1 MSNTAISLALIVEDD
16 GRTTEVVRDGSALE
30 VARTIVRKIDN
41 GDDGKKSFE
50 DKGHRFD
57 VWVADRVVFLAAA
70 KQGAAK
76 QRVCFEFL
84 GTIRQEYDVRG
95 YADQQNVSSFKK
107 FVEAQ
112 LDRFSD
118 YRNVDKIGAVQAKAD
133 EVKDIALQ
141 NLDKLLERQGK
152 LEETVD
158 ASERLKEQGGLFQRL
173 SRKQKCM
180 ERRRNIFWTI
190 VLAICCL
197 ILLGL
202 IVGIIVLIV
211 YKS

>member
-30 VARTIVRKIDN
+30 VARTIAKKIDN

-57 VWVADRVVFLAAA
+57 VWVADRVVFLSAA

-84 GTIRQEYDVRG
+84 GVVKEEYEMKG
-95 YADQQNVSSFKK
+95 YVDQPNVGTFKK
-107 FVEAQ
+107 FVETQ
-112 LDRFSD
+112 LDRYSD
-118 YRNVDKIGAVQAKAD
+118 YKTVDKIGAVQAKTD
-133 EVKDIALQ
+133 EVKNIALE
-141 NLDKLLERQGK
+141 NLDRLLERQGK

-158 ASERLKEQGGLFQRL
+158 ASERLKEQGGMFQRL
-173 SRKQKCM
+173 SRKQKCL

-190 VLAICCL
+190 ALAVCCL
-197 ILLGL
+197 VLLVLIIGL
-202 IVGIIVLIV
+202 IVLLV
-211 YKS
+211 YKH

>member
-84 GTIRQEYDVRG
+84 GTIRQEYDVKG

-118 YRNVDKIGAVQAKAD
+118 YKNVDKIGAVQAKAD

-141 NLDKLLERQGK
+141 NLDRLLERQGK
-152 LEETVD
+152 DGRCLREAEGAGRHVPASVEEAEVHGEEAQHFLD
-158 ASERLKEQGGLFQRL
+158 DRARHLL
-173 SRKQKCM
+173 S
-180 ERRRNIFWTI
+180 
-190 VLAICCL
+190 
-197 ILLGL
+197 
-202 IVGIIVLIV
+202 
-211 YKS
+211 